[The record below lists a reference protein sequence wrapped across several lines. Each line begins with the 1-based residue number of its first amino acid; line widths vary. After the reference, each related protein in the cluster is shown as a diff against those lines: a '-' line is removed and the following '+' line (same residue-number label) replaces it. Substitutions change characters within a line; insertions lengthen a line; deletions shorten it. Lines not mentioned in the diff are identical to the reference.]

1 MSLLMR
7 FYDPSKGQI
16 FLDGVDLRD
25 YKLAELRNQFA
36 IVMQEPVLF
45 STSIAE
51 NIAYG
56 RPGASFQDIVDG
68 RESRQC
74 A

>member
-1 MSLLMR
+1 MR
-7 FYDPSKGQI
+7 NYT
-16 FLDGVDLRD
+16 
-25 YKLAELRNQFA
+25 LADLRNQFA

-56 RPGASFQDIVDG
+56 RPGASMQDIVEG
-68 RESRQC
+68 CESCQC